1 MESAWCDRQAQNGR
15 YIALCFRRGLVH
27 WADMNVHARISKEWR
42 RRMILLALMING
54 SGLWFL
60 YDGYVAWPAEAERHK
75 QLAVLVSKLIETGQA
90 LDAKDP
96 AVARAWATYAAEHS
110 LPAKL
115 PKERTAGDL
124 GGQRGI
130 GGVMMAAGLLFVGW
144 VVLQHRKSVRVNGDV
159 ITGAS
164 GETVHLDSIVDMD
177 RRKWANKGIAYAIY
191 EQDGRQRRLCLDDH
205 KFIGCE
211 AIILEAERRMAARKA
226 ATSGDQPV
234 AAAT

>member
-1 MESAWCDRQAQNGR
+1 M
-15 YIALCFRRGLVH
+15 CFRHGLVH
-27 WADMNVHARISKEWR
+27 LALMNVHARISKEWR

-60 YDGYVAWPAEAERHK
+60 YDGYVAWPAEAERHS
-75 QLAVLVSKLIETGQA
+75 QLKVIVSKLIETGQVM
-90 LDAKDP
+90 DAKDP
-96 AVARAWATYAAEHS
+96 AIARAWTTYASEHN

-115 PKERTAGDL
+115 PKERTAGDI

-130 GGVMMAAGLLFVGW
+130 GGVLMAAGVLFVGW
-144 VVLQHRKSVRVNGDV
+144 VLLQHRKSVRADGDV

-177 RRKWANKGIAYAIY
+177 RRKWASKGIAYAIY
-191 EQDGRQRRLCLDDH
+191 EQDGQRRRLCLDDH

-211 AIILEAERRMAARKA
+211 AIILEAERRMAARKSA
-226 ATSGDQPV
+226 ASGEQLGS
-234 AAAT
+234 

>member
-1 MESAWCDRQAQNGR
+1 
-15 YIALCFRRGLVH
+15 
-27 WADMNVHARISKEWR
+27 
-42 RRMILLALMING
+42 MILLALMING

-60 YDGYVAWPAEAERHK
+60 YDGYIAWPAEAARHK
-75 QLAVLVSKLIETGQA
+75 QLAVAVAGLVPSGQA
-90 LDAKDP
+90 LDPKDP
-96 AVARAWATYAAEHS
+96 AVVRAWATYAAEHK
-110 LPAKL
+110 LPPKL
-115 PKERTAGDL
+115 PKERTAGDI

-144 VVLQHRKSVRVNGDV
+144 VLLQHRKSVRADGDV
-159 ITGAS
+159 ITGPS

-226 ATSGDQPV
+226 AASGDQP
-234 AAAT
+234 AADAT